1 MSTPSHGRVVWVTI
15 LDLQGRNPKYR
26 PAIIITP
33 TDSITADGTVFVVGV
48 TTVPDQAPSE
58 VQTELQFDPRET
70 CRSGLRERC
79 WAVSTWVE
87 TVAVADIE
95 RYAGTIPGPQMAE
108 IRRKIRDLP
117 V

>member
-1 MSTPSHGRVVWVTI
+1 MSSPSHSRIVWVTI
-15 LDLQGRNPKYR
+15 LDPQGRNPKCR

-33 TDSITADGTVFVVGV
+33 TDSITSDGNVYVVGV
-48 TTVPDQAPSE
+48 TTTPDQASLD
-58 VQTELQFDPRET
+58 VQTELQHDPRGT

-79 WAVSTWVE
+79 WAVSTWIE
-87 TVAVADIE
+87 SVAVSAIQG
-95 RYAGTIPGPQMAE
+95 YAGTIPGPTMAE